1 MLLKQ
6 INCQYIPI
14 ERRASFNVK
23 HTNKL
28 EFKAQYNEGKKN
40 TKVKWFSLYMYQ
52 HLIWSHYF
60 FYLVFVCAGDGGCL
74 QFATS
79 TGNNTKER
87 RIEDN
92 VMNAMNWRLLFSRSL
107 VVHKQSCWNNVSLC
121 MSFVHLSY
129 CWWHFFPYVQTQ
141 SKNCFNNSR
150 KKIVFEY
157 Q

>member
-1 MLLKQ
+1 M
-6 INCQYIPI
+6 
-14 ERRASFNVK
+14 
-23 HTNKL
+23 
-28 EFKAQYNEGKKN
+28 KKKKS

-60 FYLVFVCAGDGGCL
+60 FYLVLVCAGDGGCW

-92 VMNAMNWRLLFSRSL
+92 VMNAMNRRLLFSRSQAVVLKQRISLYVFCSLILLL
-107 VVHKQSCWNNVSLC
+107 VT
-121 MSFVHLSY
+121 
-129 CWWHFFPYVQTQ
+129 FFPLRSTQ

-150 KKIVFEY
+150 KKNCFRIPIIKTKTFLYFFCRSLKFGITESGEWSKKKLIF
-157 Q
+157 